1 VLAETPVRFFLGG
14 TIVSL
19 FALIGTVLRPPSFA
33 GIFGSAPSVAI
44 ASLALAFAKD
54 GRVYAATESRS
65 MLVGAIGLVA
75 YSGSCVWAINRPG
88 FPVWGAAAICWLT
101 WFAVTAWA
109 CGLFAAGRTSP
120 ASIAGPLGRRGLLSI

>member
-101 WFAVTAWA
+101 WFAVSL
-109 CGLFAAGRTSP
+109 GVRPVRGRPNKPSVHRRAAGKTR
-120 ASIAGPLGRRGLLSI
+120 LLSI